1 MLIAFLGLIALVNLG
16 LGKLG
21 TSLQAI
27 FGWILAPVAYLL
39 GVPWEDC
46 RAVGGLLGTRTVLNE
61 LIAFQELG
69 KLQDQLDRSIVRD
82 RQLCALRVRQLQL
95 DRHPARRHRSPGA
108 GAAARP
114 GTARLPRPSG
124 RDPGQFPVG
133 LYRGDPAMSTA
144 VCRRSGRTGRSRRQ
158 RPSDR

>member
-27 FGWILAPVAYLL
+27 FGWMLAPVAYML
-39 GVPWEDC
+39 GVAWEDC

-69 KLQDQLDRSIVRD
+69 KLQEQPDRSVVRD
-82 RQLCALRVRQLQL
+82 RQLRALRVRQHQL
-95 DRHPARRHRSPGA
+95 DRHPAWRHRGPGPERRHDL
-108 GAAARP
+108 
-114 GTARLPRPSG
+114 ARLGFRALLAGTLANFLSACIAG
-124 RDPGQFPVG
+124 I
-133 LYRGDPAMSTA
+133 LL
-144 VCRRSGRTGRSRRQ
+144 
-158 RPSDR
+158 